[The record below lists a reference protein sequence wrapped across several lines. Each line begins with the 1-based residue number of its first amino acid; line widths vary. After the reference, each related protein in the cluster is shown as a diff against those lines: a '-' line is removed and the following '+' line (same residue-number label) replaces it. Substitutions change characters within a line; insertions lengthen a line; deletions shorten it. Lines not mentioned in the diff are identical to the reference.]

1 LSTGHAQAWSPK
13 ALLETHWVDAG
24 PTLWQLPASLD
35 IASTGQISG
44 HTGCNRYFGKA
55 DIGLH
60 SLRWVQMGSTR
71 MYCFQP
77 GVMEVED
84 RFLQAMA
91 QTRSARQEQGQLLLL
106 DEAGQVLWRFKPK
119 G

>member
-1 LSTGHAQAWSPK
+1 
-13 ALLETHWVDAG
+13 
-24 PTLWQLPASLD
+24 
-35 IASTGQISG
+35 
-44 HTGCNRYFGKA
+44 
-55 DIGLH
+55 
-60 SLRWVQMGSTR
+60 
-71 MYCFQP
+71 
-77 GVMEVED
+77 MEVED